1 MTASPTLDIH
11 FGDNLP
17 VLQSLESESIDLI
30 YIDPPFN
37 TGRVQ
42 SRRRLK
48 TREDESGE
56 RIGFYGKRYR
66 QELVER
72 QAYDDRFDDYLAFLF
87 PRLQE
92 AFRLL
97 KPDGSF
103 FVHLDCREVH
113 YCTVALDGIFGRDCF
128 MNEIIWAYDYGAR
141 TRKRWSAKHDNL
153 LWYVKNP
160 KRYTFQYDQ
169 IDRIP
174 YMAPR
179 LVRPEKVAQGKT
191 PTDVWWNTIV
201 SPTGKEKT
209 GYPTQKPR
217 AIIDRI
223 VRVHTRPG
231 DRLLDCFAGSG
242 TLGESAFVH
251 GRSAVLVDHHQQ
263 ALEVMQRR
271 LAFANPRWH
280 GWPLAPIPA
289 PETQKKRVSKRSGV
303 ESPVSPK
310 PSLNGSAAEP
320 SKNSAPQ
327 SSTKTASASG
337 ESHAAVVP
345 GSSAKPNRV
354 RPRKNKA
361 TSQPAPALHTA
372 ADAASPSSGA
382 ARP

>member
-48 TREDESGE
+48 TREDKSGE

-87 PRLQE
+87 PRLQQ

-113 YCTVALDGIFGRDCF
+113 YCKVALDGLFGRESF

-160 KRYTFQYDQ
+160 KRYTFRYDQ

-179 LVRPEKVAQGKT
+179 LVRPEKVARGKT

-242 TLGESAFVH
+242 TLGESAYLH
-251 GRSAVLVDHHQQ
+251 GRSAILVDHHQQ

-271 LAFANPRWH
+271 LAFATPRWH
-280 GWPLAPIPA
+280 GWPPTPIPA
-289 PETQKKRVSKRSGV
+289 PKTPRKRVSKRSGT
-303 ESPVSPK
+303 ESPVPPEPSSPLAVTKPGKKK
-310 PSLNGSAAEP
+310 PSQPSPVAA
-320 SKNSAPQ
+320 
-327 SSTKTASASG
+327 STSP
-337 ESHAAVVP
+337 ESLPKAVAE
-345 GSSAKPNRV
+345 GSAKPKQV
-354 RPRKNKA
+354 RPRKNEA
-361 TSQPAPALHTA
+361 ISPQAPTLHTVS
-372 ADAASPSSGA
+372 DASSPSSGA